1 MNPYIL
7 AVTGA
12 SAQPLAERSLQLLLE
27 NDRYVHLIIS
37 QGAHELWK
45 AEKGIVIPGDPSKQE
60 IFWRN
65 RLNVKTGKLDCH
77 RWNDHSASIASG
89 SYRTKGMAII
99 PCSMGTIGRICAGV
113 STTLIERCAD
123 VHLKENRPL
132 LIAPREMPLSL
143 IHLRNLTS
151 LAEAGAR
158 IAAPIPAWYTKP
170 STIEEM
176 IDFLVVRLFDGFGE
190 TLASINRWNGPC

>member
-77 RWNDHSASIASG
+77 RWNDHSASIAS
-89 SYRTKGMAII
+89 A
-99 PCSMGTIGRICAGV
+99 V
-113 STTLIERCAD
+113 
-123 VHLKENRPL
+123 
-132 LIAPREMPLSL
+132 IAPKVWQSSPAAWAQLVESALVCLPL
-143 IHLRNLTS
+143 
-151 LAEAGAR
+151 
-158 IAAPIPAWYTKP
+158 
-170 STIEEM
+170 
-176 IDFLVVRLFDGFGE
+176 
-190 TLASINRWNGPC
+190 